1 MTSLVWETKGLRP
14 SVPVP
19 GFEETPPTVQTGPW
33 IDPIERRLGG
43 TIHPSPLWQLRRER
57 RVFKL
62 RRPLMIRAWVEDGF
76 FFVENEPLGICG
88 TGTRLEEAV
97 ADFSIHVVHFYEY
110 YKKMS
115 KAKLIGDA
123 IRLKAVFHDLFIE
136 G

>member
-1 MTSLVWETKGLRP
+1 
-14 SVPVP
+14 
-19 GFEETPPTVQTGPW
+19 
-33 IDPIERRLGG
+33 
-43 TIHPSPLWQLRRER
+43 
-57 RVFKL
+57 
-62 RRPLMIRAWVEDGF
+62 MIRAWVEDGF